1 MITEKILKELGFKMH
16 PALKIPEYWDL
27 WLSTNTYNEKEH
39 KFNRVLYIHVDFY
52 DTDNSW
58 YANRNN
64 YIKDGSCNVR
74 LGLGP
79 GGPHDCSH
87 DFPLLR
93 RLKDPEK
100 LKALIEILKGDK

>member
-1 MITEKILKELGFKMH
+1 MITEKILKELGFERRT
-16 PALKIPEYWDL
+16 ALRIPEHWDL
-27 WLSTNTYNEKEH
+27 WLSTNTYNEKD
-39 KFNRVLYIHVDFY
+39 NRVLYICIDFY

-58 YANRNN
+58 YASRKN

-79 GGPHDCSH
+79 GGPHDCSEE
-87 DFPLLR
+87 FPLLR

>member
-1 MITEKILKELGFKMH
+1 MITEKILKELGFKRH
-16 PALKIPEYWDL
+16 PSLKIPEYWDL

-39 KFNRVLYIHVDFY
+39 KFNRVLYIHIDFY

-58 YANRNN
+58 YASKEN
-64 YIKDGSCNVR
+64 YTKDGSCNVR

-87 DFPLLR
+87 EFPLLR
-93 RLKDPEK
+93 RLKDAEK
-100 LKALIEILKGDK
+100 LKTLIEILKGDE

>member
-1 MITEKILKELGFKMH
+1 MITEKILKELGFERH
-16 PALKIPEYWDL
+16 TALRIPEYWDL
-27 WLSTNTYNEKEH
+27 WLSTDNY
-39 KFNRVLYIHVDFY
+39 RVLYIRVDFY

-58 YANRNN
+58 YASRKN

-79 GGPHDCSH
+79 GGPHDCSEQ
-87 DFPLLR
+87 FPLLR

>member
-1 MITEKILKELGFKMH
+1 MITEKILKELGFERH
-16 PALKIPEYWDL
+16 PTLRIPECWDL
-27 WLSTNTYNEKEH
+27 WLSTDTYNEK
-39 KFNRVLYIHVDFY
+39 RVLYILVDFY

-79 GGPHDCSH
+79 GGPHDCSEE
-87 DFPLLR
+87 FPLLR

-100 LKALIEILKGDK
+100 LKTLIEILKGDK